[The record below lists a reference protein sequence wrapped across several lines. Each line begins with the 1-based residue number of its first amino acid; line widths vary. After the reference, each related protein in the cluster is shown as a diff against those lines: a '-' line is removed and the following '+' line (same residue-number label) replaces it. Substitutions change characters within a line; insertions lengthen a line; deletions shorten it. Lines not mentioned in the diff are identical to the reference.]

1 MILLQELLAK
11 DQSASLYCLVHH
23 PDHRQKLKAH
33 SIEFGRSVVRSALLR
48 FSNALRRSQEKA
60 ADDQLSPTDALHL
73 MAAAGARGLSS
84 EEDVQ
89 RAAGAFIGRSVLHTH
104 NGNYICTLRESPLSH
119 THTHSSLSF

>member
-23 PDHRQKLKAH
+23 PDHRQKLKAQ
-33 SIEFGRSVVRSALLR
+33 SIEFGRSVVRSALSR

-73 MAAAGARGLSS
+73 LAAAGARGLSS

-104 NGNYICTLRESPLSH
+104 NNNKYMCTPCESPLSH
-119 THTHSSLSF
+119 TLLSLSL